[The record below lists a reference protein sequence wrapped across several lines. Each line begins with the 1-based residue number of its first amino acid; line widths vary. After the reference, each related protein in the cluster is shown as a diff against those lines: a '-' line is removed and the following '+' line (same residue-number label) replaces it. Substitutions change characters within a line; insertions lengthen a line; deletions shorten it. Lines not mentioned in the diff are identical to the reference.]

1 LSSILHVSDVHFG
14 PKHLPRL
21 SAAVADLVGRSRPTV
36 VVVSGDLTQRARP
49 RQFREARAWIEA
61 LGRPVVWIPGN
72 HDVPMYRVWERVLS
86 PFGAW
91 RRHFAPQLVRDEA
104 GEELAVYGLNTAYNW
119 TIKHG
124 RVTAADLA
132 DLERRVAA
140 APAGAARVVA
150 AHHPL
155 EASPQL
161 GDEPPARGGAAAM
174 AALED
179 LGVELVLSGH
189 LHRSFWIGPATAG
202 RAPLVLHVGTT
213 TSSRGRGPERGRS
226 SLHWIEIDAGTIAV
240 ERRLWNPP
248 AGRFEPEARRLFP
261 RRRGSADG

>member
-14 PKHLPRL
+14 PKHLPRR
-21 SAAVADLVGRSRPTV
+21 SAAVADLVERARPGV

-72 HDVPMYRVWERVLS
+72 HDVPMYRVWERVLA

-91 RRHFAPQLVRDEA
+91 RSHFAPQLVRDVA
-104 GEELAVYGLNTAYNW
+104 GEAVAVFGLNTAFNW
-119 TIKHG
+119 TVKHG
-124 RVTAADLA
+124 RVTPADLA

-140 APAGAARVVA
+140 APPGAVRVVA

-155 EASPQL
+155 AASPLL

-174 AALED
+174 ASLAR
-179 LGVELVLSGH
+179 LGVELILSGH
-189 LHRSFWIGPATAG
+189 LHRSFWIEPSEGS

-226 SLHWIEIDAGTIAV
+226 SLHWIEIDAGSIAV
-240 ERRLWNPP
+240 ELQLWTPP

-261 RRRGSADG
+261 RPRATVDA